1 MSDSEDVLPRKK
13 RKSNTKGKEKYS
25 VKKCEKRGCEE
36 FRVHPK
42 CFIQATEKYSKKDGV
57 YYSNYCHLGV
67 LSMVS
72 PAVGITSALENT
84 FVMNALNISI
94 EREASLYQIM

>member
-13 RKSNTKGKEKYS
+13 RKSSTKGTGKEKYS

-42 CFIQATEKYSKKDGV
+42 CFIQATEKYIKR
-57 YYSNYCHLGV
+57 
-67 LSMVS
+67 
-72 PAVGITSALENT
+72 
-84 FVMNALNISI
+84 I
-94 EREASLYQIM
+94 E

>member
-13 RKSNTKGKEKYS
+13 RKANSKGGKYSHTS

-42 CFIQATEKYSKKDGV
+42 CFIQATEKYHRGWNTFILIVS
-57 YYSNYCHLGV
+57 LIGV
-67 LSMVS
+67 LLMALL
-72 PAVGITSALENT
+72 AVGIT
-84 FVMNALNISI
+84 
-94 EREASLYQIM
+94 